1 MHTIF
6 NTKCTKKAEIV
17 QWCIFLSV
25 TNRQNHLK
33 YFTSIR
39 SCLWGK
45 NTCWYYYN
53 CDIQVAKLLSS
64 LQHLIIIIF
73 ADVFDGDKNI
83 KFTVGGA
90 LISKISLL
98 RFNGNDGTH
107 MWCCWVGDT
116 KMTLRNYII
125 LPTSNTI
132 KSNTRR
138 YAIWSSSSFSSP
150 SSWEFNCIKISP
162 WSFILIS
169 LSFCSPSFFIS
180 PCPSWLL
187 TTRCT

>member
-1 MHTIF
+1 MGK
-6 NTKCTKKAEIV
+6 KCLLVLLQLWYSSSKTSFKFAA
-17 QWCIFLSV
+17 SHH
-25 TNRQNHLK
+25 NH
-33 YFTSIR
+33 FR
-39 SCLWGK
+39 RRLWRG
-45 NTCWYYYN
+45 
-53 CDIQVAKLLSS
+53 
-64 LQHLIIIIF
+64 
-73 ADVFDGDKNI
+73 KNI

-90 LISKISLL
+90 LISKIYLL

-107 MWCCWVGDT
+107 TWCCWVGDT

-180 PCPSWLL
+180 PCPSWLYWL
-187 TTRCT
+187 QDVLNYFTNYITDTWLKLVIVTIEIILISSKSVAKPSNLILF